1 MQLKVYNKRRST
13 CYMNSPPSAQFWPP
27 LRSQEMPG
35 VRQQVQCSTNI
46 QIIPA
51 NKNMQVATVT
61 EK

>member
-1 MQLKVYNKRRST
+1 
-13 CYMNSPPSAQFWPP
+13 MNYSPPSAQFWPP